1 VCSVEKYN
9 IAHIVH
15 NYLSG
20 EKIVTACATHHL
32 YAANRIRGPI
42 IVMCSIQS
50 KEEWE
55 EVFHTYTQLKV
66 TVMSGMKY
74 GIRFII
80 RKWKY
85 STYSMEFIF
94 GTKQSNDR
102 WRVQCVYYL
111 SISYA
116 TTIEL

>member
-1 VCSVEKYN
+1 MCSVEKYN
-9 IAHIVH
+9 IAHTVH

-66 TVMSGMKY
+66 TVMSGTEVWDKIY
-74 GIRFII
+74 HKKVEVFDVLNGVHI
-80 RKWKY
+80 WDQA
-85 STYSMEFIF
+85 E
-94 GTKQSNDR
+94 Q
-102 WRVQCVYYL
+102 
-111 SISYA
+111 
-116 TTIEL
+116 